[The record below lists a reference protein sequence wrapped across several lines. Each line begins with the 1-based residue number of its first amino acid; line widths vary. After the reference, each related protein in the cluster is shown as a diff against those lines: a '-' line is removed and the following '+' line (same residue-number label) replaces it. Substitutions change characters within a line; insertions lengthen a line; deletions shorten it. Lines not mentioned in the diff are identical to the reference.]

1 MTCQQAP
8 ACHPSAPMGLLL
20 QVFVEE
26 ADLDELAKT
35 RQESQAEMDKHL
47 ADSNAVLD
55 TMRDEVSLSSALSIM
70 IGLGEHSQMNV
81 EGITASTNSAK
92 RCTASSA
99 MASHALP
106 SGSGGPDD
114 FATLFSSQSE
124 FWTCSLKRRGWI
136 RGRAL
141 LRPGLR

>member
-70 IGLGEHSQMNV
+70 IGLGEHSRMNV
-81 EGITASTNSAK
+81 EGSQHPRIAQTGAPH
-92 RCTASSA
+92 RP
-99 MASHALP
+99 LWP
-106 SGSGGPDD
+106 P
-114 FATLFSSQSE
+114 TLFRVDQE
-124 FWTCSLKRRGWI
+124 V
-136 RGRAL
+136 L
-141 LRPGLR
+141 LTLPPYFHPNLNSGLAA